1 MRGYKYLRVP
11 LKGYDKGTTRV
22 PLEGSIRVLY
32 LFGGL
37 IIRILPFRVLY
48 WGPPFFGNSHLERR
62 EAIFGLM
69 MCGLRLPE
77 RIHLNIGALIIRIG
91 CWGPLYD
98 NYGNSEG
105 PYIREKSVPCLRQYG
120 FCSRPELR
128 SSLIKP

>member
-48 WGPPFFGNSHLERR
+48 WGPPF
-62 EAIFGLM
+62 
-69 MCGLRLPE
+69 
-77 RIHLNIGALIIRIG
+77 
-91 CWGPLYD
+91 
-98 NYGNSEG
+98 SETPISKEG
-105 PYIREKSVPCLRQYG
+105 RPSSVL
-120 FCSRPELR
+120 
-128 SSLIKP
+128 